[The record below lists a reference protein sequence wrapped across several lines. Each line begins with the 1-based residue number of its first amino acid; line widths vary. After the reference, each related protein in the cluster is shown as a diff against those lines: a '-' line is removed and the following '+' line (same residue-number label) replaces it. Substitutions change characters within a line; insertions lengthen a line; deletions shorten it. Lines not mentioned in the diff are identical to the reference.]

1 MAVWVTFYYG
11 IMEGIRD
18 YKEHKNKED
27 AEKYFRATYRNYFSL
42 NTGLGNFKPPYSYGY
57 PHRKYYVMT
66 KYKFNKNFGPIIDE
80 VATGVES

>member
-1 MAVWVTFYYG
+1 MAVRVTFYYG

-27 AEKYFRATYRNYFSL
+27 AERYFRETYRNYFSL
-42 NTGLGNFKPPYSYGY
+42 NTGLNNFKLPYSYGY

-66 KYKFNKNFGPIIDE
+66 KYRFNKNFGPIIYE
-80 VATGVES
+80 VGTGVGS

>member
-1 MAVWVTFYYG
+1 MAIWVTFYYG

-18 YKEHKNKED
+18 YKEHRNKEE
-27 AEKYFRATYRNYFSL
+27 AEKYYRENYKKYFSL
-42 NTGLGNFKPPYSYGY
+42 NNGLGNFQPPYSYGY

-80 VATGVES
+80 VGTGVGS